1 VLALAVLLVGL
12 LVATLADQGVRSTER
27 GLLNTIVTLPPSLRD
42 SLTTVAQLVAVVMP
56 AAIVLVM
63 ALRPRFAAVGK
74 LVVAGVAGMLG
85 GLLISHLRLE
95 NSHPPTWHEL
105 LAGRNGIVA
114 VTIPPVAWLA
124 TTTAVVTVAGGDLSR
139 RWRQGLWWLTGIV
152 AVVEVIVGGFQPV
165 DAVVATAVGV
175 SVGSSML
182 LIFGEPARRP
192 TAAQVVATLQ
202 ECGVDVAALRQLP
215 RAGESPDM
223 FHATTREG
231 SGLTV
236 RVYANND
243 RDRDRLV
250 RLTRW
255 LLVRDPQDDRAG
267 TTVESAAEHE
277 LLAMVAA
284 ARAGGRVPEPV
295 VAYPIAGRQ
304 GSQGALVA
312 WIDVGG
318 QPLNLVPPEEVGAAT
333 LADLWRSVAR
343 LHQHRLA
350 HRLLRTDNITVDGS
364 GRAWLTGL
372 VLAELGATD
381 RQLASDVAE
390 LLASLAV
397 RIASIERSPRPWP
410 Y

>member
-1 VLALAVLLVGL
+1 
-12 LVATLADQGVRSTER
+12 VRSTER

-63 ALRPRFAAVGK
+63 ALRRRFATVGT

-85 GLLISHLRLE
+85 GQLISHLWLE

-152 AVVEVIVGGFQPV
+152 ALVEVIVGGFQPV
-165 DAVVATAVGV
+165 DAVVAAAVGV

-202 ECGVDVAALRQLP
+202 ECGVDVAELRQLP

-231 SGLTV
+231 SALTM
-236 RVYANND
+236 RVYASD
-243 RDRDRLV
+243 DRDRLV

-255 LLVRDPQDDRAG
+255 LLVRDPKTTGPAPPWNRRASTSCSLWWRRHEPRG
-267 TTVESAAEHE
+267 AFPNPSSPTPSPAAK
-277 LLAMVAA
+277 AP
-284 ARAGGRVPEPV
+284 RVPWWPGSTW
-295 VAYPIAGRQ
+295 AANPSTLSRQKKSARRRSPIC
-304 GSQGALVA
+304 
-312 WIDVGG
+312 
-318 QPLNLVPPEEVGAAT
+318 GAASPAFT
-333 LADLWRSVAR
+333 S
-343 LHQHRLA
+343 
-350 HRLLRTDNITVDGS
+350 
-364 GRAWLTGL
+364 
-372 VLAELGATD
+372 
-381 RQLASDVAE
+381 
-390 LLASLAV
+390 
-397 RIASIERSPRPWP
+397 IASPTADSAPTTSPPTAPVGPGSRDSFWP
-410 Y
+410 NSAPPTVSWPPTSPS